1 MKKTAN
7 SLPAARLSRR
17 QWLVAAAGAGMS
29 SVAAASDEQASTL
42 PTATATS
49 ASRRVTLL
57 YHRTRD
63 AHVARSDPAAQAALA
78 QVQTVLQ
85 RMQLQVML
93 PSPEDQAQL
102 DSLGTGQLPY
112 ISLAPGSGGVVLVG
126 VTASQWQRQDEPAV
140 EARIDAQLL
149 LGQTVVLT
157 LSGDMALGQ
166 ATVMQ
171 PGEAAQTAALRHA
184 ATLAG
189 RSAARQVGQRLKA
202 LSDAELASMERPI
215 GRVDE
220 QGRVHIVNRP
230 ASALASPGQI
240 DTSITRLPEPR
251 RRIAVLVALSDYS
264 ALNERLRGRMK
275 MNSLPGVAL
284 DLQHMKD
291 TLRSRDFAEAD
302 IFVLSGERA
311 TGLELRR
318 KLLEL
323 ARSTQP
329 GDLVLVAISAHGA
342 PARYTLSGYG
352 MPVLNDFKP
361 DPDPMA
367 LDFFSL
373 QALIGHLPAQQAVL
387 IVDTC
392 HAGGAALH
400 MPRLTPSASR
410 GLAVT
415 IGTVTPNAAQLV
427 DTLGDNRRHY
437 AVLVAARPEELSLE
451 ASPNGG
457 LFTHTLTQAIA
468 QANGSQPL
476 ARLFAEQVQPKV
488 LEMSRPIC
496 QQLRECQEQNAG
508 FAFSG
513 RGDLIRL

>member
-1 MKKTAN
+1 MKRTPS
-7 SLPAARLSRR
+7 SLSAARLSRR

-29 SVAAASDEQASTL
+29 SMAAAGDELASTQ

-57 YHRTRD
+57 YHRTSSE
-63 AHVARSDPAAQAALA
+63 HVARSDPAAQAALA
-78 QVQTVLQ
+78 QMQTVLQ
-85 RMQLQVML
+85 RMQLQVMR

-102 DSLGTGQLPY
+102 DSLGTGQLPF
-112 ISLAPGSGGVVLVG
+112 ISLEPGSGGVMLVG
-126 VTASQWQRQDEPAV
+126 VNIKQWPRQDETAV

-149 LGQTVVLT
+149 VGQSAELT

-171 PGEAAQTAALRHA
+171 PGDAGQAAALRHA

-189 RSAARQVGQRLKA
+189 RSAARQLGQQLKA
-202 LSDAELASMERPI
+202 LSDADLAARERPI
-215 GRVDE
+215 GRVDG
-220 QGRVHIVNRP
+220 QGRVQIVNRP
-230 ASALASPGQI
+230 DSALAAPGQI
-240 DTSITRLPEPR
+240 DTSITRLPEPK

-264 ALNERLRGRMK
+264 ALNDKLRGRMK
-275 MNSLPGVAL
+275 MDSLPGVAL

-291 TLRSRDFAEAD
+291 TLRARGFAEAD
-302 IFVLSGERA
+302 MVVLSGERA

-361 DPDPMA
+361 DPDPLA

-400 MPRLTPSASR
+400 MPRLAPSASR

-415 IGTVTPNAAQLV
+415 TGTVTPIAAQLV

-437 AVLVAARPEELSLE
+437 AVLVAARPEELSIE

-476 ARLFAEQVQPKV
+476 GRLFTEQVQPKV
-488 LEMSRPIC
+488 LELSRPIC
-496 QQLRECQEQNAG
+496 LQLRQCQEQNAG